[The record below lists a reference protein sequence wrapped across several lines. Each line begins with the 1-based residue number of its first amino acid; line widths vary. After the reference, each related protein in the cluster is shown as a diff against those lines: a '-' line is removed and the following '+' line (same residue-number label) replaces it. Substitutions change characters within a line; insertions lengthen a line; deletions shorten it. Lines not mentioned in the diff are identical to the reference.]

1 MIRDN
6 YGLHMSISGV
16 KKIRSV
22 YDSDV
27 SRIGRDLGY
36 AYFTMNLDS
45 LLNFN
50 QLEYVSQGRKVF
62 VVAGDARI
70 LGGSDLR
77 QRGSRFDASLLDKGR
92 NNTYVTFDGRKYL
105 LTFGPTD
112 PSVDWYTVC
121 LTERSYILKDA
132 HTAIMSCSGV
142 AVVLLA
148 VFCYIS
154 VRNAE
159 SLSRPIKGLQK
170 EFEMVEEGN
179 FDIEIKEKTGILEVD
194 NLFSRFHVMA
204 YRLDNLIHKVYE
216 AQIKEQKLIV
226 EARQAQLQS
235 LQMQINPHFLYNT
248 LDSINWMALMEGNE
262 EVSRMILALGHLFR
276 NSINT
281 SGIYTTVREEIE
293 NIELYMFLEQVR
305 FEGRLNFQVDVDE
318 EVMGETLLKHTL
330 QPLAEN
336 SIKHGIEPYH
346 IKGEIR
352 IAITGDG
359 DKLCIV
365 VSDNGKG
372 MKDEVLSSL
381 QQMWANI
388 ENAQETRSGSRG
400 GVGIR
405 NIMKRL
411 WLCYGDQASFVVS
424 SRAEEGTRMEIRFP
438 RCAPVKKTDKLDGE

>member
-1 MIRDN
+1 M
-6 YGLHMSISGV
+6 
-16 KKIRSV
+16 
-22 YDSDV
+22 
-27 SRIGRDLGY
+27 
-36 AYFTMNLDS
+36 
-45 LLNFN
+45 
-50 QLEYVSQGRKVF
+50 
-62 VVAGDARI
+62 
-70 LGGSDLR
+70 
-77 QRGSRFDASLLDKGR
+77 
-92 NNTYVTFDGRKYL
+92 
-105 LTFGPTD
+105 
-112 PSVDWYTVC
+112 
-121 LTERSYILKDA
+121 
-132 HTAIMSCSGV
+132 
-142 AVVLLA
+142 A

-159 SLSRPIKGLQK
+159 SLSRPIKRLQK

-305 FEGRLNFQVDVDE
+305 FEGRLDFQVDVDG

-330 QPLAEN
+330 QPLVEN

-352 IAITGDG
+352 IAITGEG

-388 ENAQETRSGSRG
+388 ETAQETRSDGRG

-411 WLCYGDQASFVVS
+411 WLCYGEQASFVVS
-424 SRAEEGTRMEIRFP
+424 SRAEEGTRMELRFP

>member
-1 MIRDN
+1 M
-6 YGLHMSISGV
+6 
-16 KKIRSV
+16 
-22 YDSDV
+22 
-27 SRIGRDLGY
+27 
-36 AYFTMNLDS
+36 
-45 LLNFN
+45 
-50 QLEYVSQGRKVF
+50 
-62 VVAGDARI
+62 
-70 LGGSDLR
+70 
-77 QRGSRFDASLLDKGR
+77 
-92 NNTYVTFDGRKYL
+92 
-105 LTFGPTD
+105 
-112 PSVDWYTVC
+112 
-121 LTERSYILKDA
+121 
-132 HTAIMSCSGV
+132 
-142 AVVLLA
+142 
-148 VFCYIS
+148 
-154 VRNAE
+154 
-159 SLSRPIKGLQK
+159 
-170 EFEMVEEGN
+170 
-179 FDIEIKEKTGILEVD
+179 
-194 NLFSRFHVMA
+194 
-204 YRLDNLIHKVYE
+204 YE

-305 FEGRLNFQVDVDE
+305 FEGRLDFQVDVDG

-330 QPLAEN
+330 QPLVEN

-352 IAITGDG
+352 IAITGEG

-388 ENAQETRSGSRG
+388 ETAQETRSDGRG

-411 WLCYGDQASFVVS
+411 WLCYGEQASFVVS
-424 SRAEEGTRMEIRFP
+424 SRAEEGTRMELRFP

>member
-1 MIRDN
+1 M
-6 YGLHMSISGV
+6 
-16 KKIRSV
+16 K
-22 YDSDV
+22 
-27 SRIGRDLGY
+27 
-36 AYFTMNLDS
+36 
-45 LLNFN
+45 
-50 QLEYVSQGRKVF
+50 
-62 VVAGDARI
+62 
-70 LGGSDLR
+70 
-77 QRGSRFDASLLDKGR
+77 
-92 NNTYVTFDGRKYL
+92 TF
-105 LTFGPTD
+105 
-112 PSVDWYTVC
+112 
-121 LTERSYILKDA
+121 
-132 HTAIMSCSGV
+132 
-142 AVVLLA
+142 
-148 VFCYIS
+148 
-154 VRNAE
+154 
-159 SLSRPIKGLQK
+159 
-170 EFEMVEEGN
+170 
-179 FDIEIKEKTGILEVD
+179 KTGIIGLGTVSRTC
-194 NLFSRFHVMA
+194 LLYTSSRFHVMA

-305 FEGRLNFQVDVDE
+305 FEGRLDFQVDVDG

-330 QPLAEN
+330 QPLVEN

-352 IAITGDG
+352 IAITGEG
-359 DKLCIV
+359 DKLCIG

-388 ENAQETRSGSRG
+388 ETAQETRSDGRG

-411 WLCYGDQASFVVS
+411 WLCYGEQASFVVR
-424 SRAEEGTRMEIRFP
+424 SRAEEGTRMELRFP